1 MQRYKIELITMGD
14 IRDFVN
20 EVSVLPGEI
29 RLSNDQGFCVNAKS
43 ILGAVATI
51 EWNRLYCYSE
61 HDIGEHIA
69 RFCVEE
75 RGVENAAG

>member
-1 MQRYKIELITMGD
+1 MQRYKIELVTMGD
-14 IRDFVN
+14 IRDFVR
-20 EVSVLPGEI
+20 EVSGLPGEI

-43 ILGAVATI
+43 ILGAVATV

-61 HDIGEHIA
+61 NDIGEHIA

-75 RGVENAAG
+75 QGTENTAG